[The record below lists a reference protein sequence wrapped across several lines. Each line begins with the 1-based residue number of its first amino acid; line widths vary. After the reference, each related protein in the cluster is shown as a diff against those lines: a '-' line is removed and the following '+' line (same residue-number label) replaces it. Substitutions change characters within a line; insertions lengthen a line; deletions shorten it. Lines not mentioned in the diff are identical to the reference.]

1 MKDLMGELADMATV
15 IKTIGTGGGRDFS
28 TVTLWENDLTNT
40 ATYSNGDDAIGE
52 CYNDSV
58 FTDRVTFA
66 QSTIAFNTVT
76 LRPASG
82 ERHDGTIGTGVE
94 LDWDSIAGQILG
106 NLNTTGYATIEGIV
120 FDGEYSS
127 STLDMAY
134 VMRITAG
141 DWKLLG
147 CIINKKRWG
156 KSSGTPVG
164 INDNGGNNTV
174 IANNIVQN
182 CGRYTGSTLNYVA
195 GYAIRNDNSSSHN
208 AEYYNNTM
216 FAGYIGFNASAI
228 INNYVKNNI
237 VADMDSV
244 DYSWPGVG
252 VTHDYNISNDSTAT
266 GANSITGVSTSSLF
280 VSTVY
285 GSEDLHIKEGCVAQD
300 SGVDL
305 GSTPDGIQYDID
317 GLDRTL
323 IDSWDIGADEVGL
336 PIFNFNSAPSAFIS
350 SSLTYPSTARLFTS
364 GPVVNSENRNL
375 YTAGPIVF
383 SNEQDNE
390 PLFVSGP
397 NPETVNIN
405 SFTAGPYPS
414 SGNFPTRII
423 SGGEP
428 NEGTTLYVQSPLT
441 DGGGGDVADI
451 AGQLY
456 TKGTAFNV
464 DTAKG
469 MPVYLEAPGLDTSY
483 ADSPLFIQTRSETPI
498 AGSGIFPTY
507 IGVDPAITTD
517 AGAEILTTQAVAFVS
532 GSNVSMVYEGF
543 NTNSTLFIESTEHY
557 NQDFDLFIR
566 SPKADAMTAFVYNYA
581 TDDNIFS
588 MTVDGGGIPNSG
600 NFSMF
605 VSPPTAKTLNIH
617 MNGYLE

>member
-1 MKDLMGELADMATV
+1 MKDLVGELVNMTL
-15 IKTIGTGGGRDFS
+15 TIPY
-28 TVTLWENDLTNT
+28 E
-40 ATYSNGDDAIGE
+40 
-52 CYNDSV
+52 
-58 FTDRVTFA
+58 
-66 QSTIAFNTVT
+66 
-76 LRPASG
+76 
-82 ERHDGTIGTGVE
+82 
-94 LDWDSIAGQILG
+94 
-106 NLNTTGYATIEGIV
+106 
-120 FDGEYSS
+120 
-127 STLDMAY
+127 
-134 VMRITAG
+134 
-141 DWKLLG
+141 
-147 CIINKKRWG
+147 
-156 KSSGTPVG
+156 
-164 INDNGGNNTV
+164 
-174 IANNIVQN
+174 
-182 CGRYTGSTLNYVA
+182 
-195 GYAIRNDNSSSHN
+195 
-208 AEYYNNTM
+208 
-216 FAGYIGFNASAI
+216 
-228 INNYVKNNI
+228 
-237 VADMDSV
+237 
-244 DYSWPGVG
+244 
-252 VTHDYNISNDSTAT
+252 
-266 GANSITGVSTSSLF
+266 TSSP
-280 VSTVY
+280 T
-285 GSEDLHIKEGCVAQD
+285 
-300 SGVDL
+300 
-305 GSTPDGIQYDID
+305 
-317 GLDRTL
+317 
-323 IDSWDIGADEVGL
+323 
-336 PIFNFNSAPSAFIS
+336 AFI
-350 SSLTYPSTARLFTS
+350 S
-364 GPVVNSENRNL
+364 GPVVHQTTRSLFATGPRTPSESASL
-375 YTAGPIVF
+375 FASGPIAPEASGV
-383 SNEQDNE
+383 
-390 PLFVSGP
+390 LFVSGP
-397 NPETVNIN
+397 VFNSGNIT

-441 DGGGGDVADI
+441 DGGGGDIADI
-451 AGQLY
+451 AGELY

-532 GSNVSMVYEGF
+532 GSNVSMVYEGL